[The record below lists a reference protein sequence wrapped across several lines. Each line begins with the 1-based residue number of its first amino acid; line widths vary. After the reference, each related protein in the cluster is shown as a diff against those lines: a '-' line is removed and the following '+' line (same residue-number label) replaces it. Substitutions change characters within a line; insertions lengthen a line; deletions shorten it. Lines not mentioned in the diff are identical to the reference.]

1 MKKILIVD
9 DELFVR
15 QLVKVKLEIIG
26 FRVIEGMNGE
36 EAIEKAV
43 QEQPDL
49 ILLDVMMPKM
59 NGFETCR
66 RLKEHIATSHIPI
79 VMLTARGEQMDK
91 DKGESLG
98 VVEYMTK
105 PFSPQKLAER
115 VQALLGNTQKNNK
128 SGGGHAGSKLV

>member
-1 MKKILIVD
+1 VSKLKIKKILIVD

-15 QLVKVKLEIIG
+15 QLVKVKLELCG
-26 FRVIEGMNGE
+26 LKVIEGMNGE
-36 EAIEKAV
+36 EAIDKAV

-59 NGFETCR
+59 NGFEACR
-66 RLKEHIATSHIPI
+66 QLKDLPGTSHIPI

-91 DKGESLG
+91 EKGESLG
-98 VVEYMTK
+98 VIEYMTK

-115 VQALLGNTQKNNK
+115 VLALLASGKNK
-128 SGGGHAGSKLV
+128 

>member
-1 MKKILIVD
+1 MKKVLIVD

-15 QLVKVKLEIIG
+15 QLVKVKLELCG
-26 FRVIEGMNGE
+26 LKVIEGMNGE
-36 EAIEKAV
+36 EAIDKAV

-66 RLKEHIATSHIPI
+66 RLKDHPATAHIPI

-91 DKGESLG
+91 EKGGLLG
-98 VVEYMTK
+98 VIEYMTK

-115 VQALLGNTQKNNK
+115 VLALLGNGKNK
-128 SGGGHAGSKLV
+128 

>member
-1 MKKILIVD
+1 MLRITNNSSRRPTRPWSRQGAKVEIESWRRIVSRPKMKKILIVD

-66 RLKEHIATSHIPI
+66 RLKEHIATSH
-79 VMLTARGEQMDK
+79 
-91 DKGESLG
+91 
-98 VVEYMTK
+98 
-105 PFSPQKLAER
+105 
-115 VQALLGNTQKNNK
+115 
-128 SGGGHAGSKLV
+128 

>member
-66 RLKEHIATSHIPI
+66 RLKEHTATSHIPI

-91 DKGESLG
+91 DKGEALG

>member
-1 MKKILIVD
+1 MKKILIAD

-15 QLVKVKLEIIG
+15 QLVKVKLELCELK
-26 FRVIEGMNGE
+26 VIEAMNGE
-36 EAIEKAV
+36 EAIDKAV

-66 RLKEHIATSHIPI
+66 RLKDHPATSHIPI
-79 VMLTARGEQMDK
+79 LMLTARGEQMDK
-91 DKGESLG
+91 EKGQSLG
-98 VVEYMTK
+98 VIEYMTK

-115 VQALLGNTQKNNK
+115 VLALLGNDKK
-128 SGGGHAGSKLV
+128 